1 MGKKSRQMLSHGNYE
16 IIEREDFDTEQ
27 ETYLIEPMPAPKL
40 DATRDLD
47 LGKVRWEDEVICKLM
62 MWIYKTEREKQIKK
76 PKSLKLK
83 YRFTDKIAHR
93 TKYYLLPH
101 ADPRHE
107 ESIAISGPD
116 LNIWGIGDGRLAV
129 GISQDGPFALLPNGM
144 RVFRVPGYCNEMLY
158 MFKL

>member
-1 MGKKSRQMLSHGNYE
+1 MGKKSRQMLSYGNYE

-93 TKYYLLPH
+93 TKYYLL
-101 ADPRHE
+101 
-107 ESIAISGPD
+107 
-116 LNIWGIGDGRLAV
+116 RLRSV
-129 GISQDGPFALLPNGM
+129 E
-144 RVFRVPGYCNEMLY
+144 RVFRLTSLWNLMTRSCRCHLTGSEFEADWSARGP
-158 MFKL
+158 